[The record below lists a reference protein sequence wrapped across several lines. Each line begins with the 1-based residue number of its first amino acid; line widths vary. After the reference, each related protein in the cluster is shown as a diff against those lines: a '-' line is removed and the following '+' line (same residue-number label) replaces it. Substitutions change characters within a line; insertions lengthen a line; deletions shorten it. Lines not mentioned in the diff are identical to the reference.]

1 MRTTLNIDE
10 LLLAQAQHILGV
22 PTKTEAIHEALRQ
35 IVQRDAGRRL
45 LERQGS
51 VPDAWAPARRSRPGD
66 PEREGA

>member
-1 MRTTLNIDE
+1 MNIDE
-10 LLLAQAQHILGV
+10 LLLAHAQQILGA

-51 VPDAWAPARRSRPGD
+51 VPDAWAPTRRSRRAD
-66 PEREGA
+66 PDREDA